1 MKLYL
6 VRHGEVNHNLYSL
19 HNREDEDL
27 NETGIKQAKEL
38 RKKIKKIEYDFIIS
52 QGAIHEQYYIFNFLS
67 SRVHLEDTFY
77 QNFQLFYH
85 F

>member
-52 QGAIHEQYYIFNFLS
+52 QVQFMNSIIYS
-67 SRVHLEDTFY
+67 TFCLPE
-77 QNFQLFYH
+77 FI
-85 F
+85 